1 MVNIIYRHYKKGDD
15 GQLADLFN
23 RAFQMNGVGI
33 VRTSEEWN
41 WRYVKSPNF
50 EQIIRDLLDQRF
62 T

>member
-15 GQLADLFN
+15 RQIADLFN

-41 WRYVKSPNF
+41 WR
-50 EQIIRDLLDQRF
+50 
-62 T
+62 